1 MIQNPVLTGF
11 HPDPSMIC
19 VDGTFYI
26 ANSTFEYFP
35 GVRISAS
42 KDLANWEC
50 VSTPLSETRYLN
62 MAGNVYSGGIW
73 APCLSYSDGIFYLVY
88 TDVKSWKVYPFKDA
102 HNYVVTARDINGPW
116 SEPVYMNSI
125 GFDTSLLHDDDGRK
139 YFLNMEW
146 DYRRPGEETF
156 AGILISEVD
165 PVSLKFIGEP
175 KKVFEGTDRGL
186 VEGPHIYKKDGWY
199 YLLTAE
205 GGTFYEH
212 AATVARS
219 RSLFGPYEVHP
230 NKHICSAMGHP
241 DHPIQKT
248 GHTSWCQG
256 PDGRWFLAFLC
267 GRPVDGKNCIL
278 GRETGINELV
288 WINDWPYL
296 KNETLLVDEYFEGY
310 GEKRLQEFN
319 PVIFGTPEFYR
330 NFNSLRVA
338 TKHQIGP
345 DNTLRIFGGESIY
358 SNQNQSMF
366 VRRQTDYDFEVTT
379 CIELPFHRY
388 QQFAGLLYRYD
399 EEHQFLLK
407 LSYNEKIG
415 KQTLGIFAVIDWIFS
430 NPLGDQEIA
439 IDGDKIWMRLTGHGA
454 AARFSYSLDGESFIA
469 LDYEIDSTIL
479 SDDHVFGFTGAYVGM
494 AAFDLYDHT
503 SFADFS
509 YFKYEAL

>member
-19 VDGTFYI
+19 VDGTFYV